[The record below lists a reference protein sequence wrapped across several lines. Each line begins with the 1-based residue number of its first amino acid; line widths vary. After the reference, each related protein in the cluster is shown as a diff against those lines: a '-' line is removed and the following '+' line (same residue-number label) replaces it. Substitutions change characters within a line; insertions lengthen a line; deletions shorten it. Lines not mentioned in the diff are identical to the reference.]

1 MTYTLSDQ
9 PKMKV
14 ARLYL
19 RVSTQTQDLDR
30 QEHVVQ
36 SARAAG
42 YYVACIYREKESG
55 ARADRPELL
64 RMIADL
70 NPGEAVVCERL
81 DRLSRLPLSEAEK
94 LVASIRAKGAKL
106 AVPGLVDLTD
116 LAAESDGIGKIV
128 LNVVQEMLLKLALQM
143 ARDDYETRRMRQAQG
158 VKIAREAGKYTGRAP
173 DTAVHQRIIALRSAG
188 QTIKR
193 TAELSGCSPSQ
204 VKRIWAIHQASS
216 VTTG

>member
-1 MTYTLSDQ
+1 
-9 PKMKV
+9 
-14 ARLYL
+14 
-19 RVSTQTQDLDR
+19 
-30 QEHVVQ
+30 
-36 SARAAG
+36 
-42 YYVACIYREKESG
+42 
-55 ARADRPELL
+55 
-64 RMIADL
+64 MIADL